1 MKDLEEW
8 CKMEIQAEVA
18 VEKQCLKQEHQLEIQ
33 DIKALYEGMDLDKD
47 SKQLERVTSEGEEE
61 MMVQEYEEQ
70 IVALQNEIK
79 EMTRMLE
86 MYLKSRSIIQ
96 IQFHPIVT
104 QVFNP

>member
-33 DIKALYEGMDLDKD
+33 DIKALYEGMDKD

-61 MMVQEYEEQ
+61 MIVQEYEEQ

-86 MYLKSRSIIQ
+86 Q
-96 IQFHPIVT
+96 
-104 QVFNP
+104 